1 MSAPRELAGSLL
13 MSPLAPVAF
22 IPSPSHGIIHI
33 GPIPLHA
40 YGLMLAVGVL
50 VAVRLS
56 EPRAVARGFA
66 PGTIAQIG
74 TWVVV
79 GGVLGARVYHLFT
92 GYSWS
97 DRGFW
102 GIFEI
107 WRGGLSIWGAVGGG
121 VLGMWIAARRHHL
134 DLVLLTDAVGPAV
147 AVAQA
152 IGRWGNW
159 FNQELFGRPTTL
171 PWGLEIDKAHR
182 PAGYTQY
189 ATFQPT
195 FLYESIWCL
204 LVFVIVVRAEKRWR
218 FVRGQSFALY
228 VALYTFERTFMEML
242 RIDDATKIFG
252 LRFNALLSAVICV
265 VATFCFVRLARKP
278 RPSASP
284 SSPISDEPTS
294 LPS

>member
-1 MSAPRELAGSLL
+1 
-13 MSPLAPVAF
+13 
-22 IPSPSHGIIHI
+22 
-33 GPIPLHA
+33 
-40 YGLMLAVGVL
+40 MLAIGVL
-50 VAVRLS
+50 VAARLA

-66 PGTIAQIG
+66 PGTIASIG

-79 GGVLGARVYHLFT
+79 GGVIGARVYHLFT

-102 GIFEI
+102 GIFAI

-121 VLGMWIAARRHHL
+121 VLALWIVARRRHL
-134 DLVLLTDAVGPAV
+134 DVVLLMDAIGPCV

-159 FNQELFGRPTTL
+159 FNQELFGRPTSL

-182 PAGYTQY
+182 PPGYARYT
-189 ATFQPT
+189 TFEPT

-204 LVFVIVVRAEKRWR
+204 IIYFVVTRAEKRFH

-228 VALYTFERTFMEML
+228 VSLYTFERTFMEML

-265 VATFCFVRLARKP
+265 ISTVVFIRLGRKARRAT
-278 RPSASP
+278 
-284 SSPISDEPTS
+284 SSSISDEPTPAAS
-294 LPS
+294 